1 MSLPREGPLEGPL
14 GGPSAGPLEGRSAIV
29 TGAGRGLGRAEA
41 LELARLGAAVV
52 VNDFGQPG
60 RDGSGDASAAPAE
73 EVAAE
78 IRAAGGRAAAHTGDV
93 ADHEQ
98 AGALV
103 ELAVAEFGQLDIL
116 VNNAGILRDRMVFS
130 MSEDDWDSVIR
141 VHLKGHFNTTH
152 FASAHWRARSKAA
165 GAPVYG
171 RIVNTSSEAFLAG
184 SAGQPNYAAAKGGI
198 VGLTTSTALA
208 LAKYGVTAN
217 VICPR
222 ARTRMTADVFAG
234 LGGSAGPGGL
244 GGADAALDPLAPE
257 HVAPLVGYLASPA
270 AARVNGQLLV
280 VHGGM
285 VAVVERPR
293 VAAKFDTKQDA
304 FTYGELDAL
313 LTPHYA
319 DRPAGETF
327 AAAEVLGLKH
337 E

>member
-1 MSLPREGPLEGPL
+1 MSLPQQGPQQGPLEGL
-14 GGPSAGPLEGRSAIV
+14 SAVV

-60 RDGSGDASAAPAE
+60 RDGSGEASAGPAE
-73 EVAAE
+73 QVAAE
-78 IRAAGGRAAAHTGDV
+78 IRAAGGKALAHTGDV
-93 ADHEQ
+93 ADFQQ
-98 AGALV
+98 ARELV
-103 ELAVAEFGQLDIL
+103 ELAVGEFGKLDIL

-130 MSEDDWDSVIR
+130 MTEDEWDAVIR

-152 FASAHWRARSKAA
+152 FAAAHWRERSKAA
-165 GAPVYG
+165 GAPIYG

-217 VICPR
+217 AICPR
-222 ARTRMTADVFAG
+222 ARTRMTEDVFAG
-234 LGGSAGPGGL
+234 FEQPAEG
-244 GGADAALDPLAPE
+244 LDPLAPE

-285 VAVVERPR
+285 VAVVDRPR
-293 VAAKFDTKQDA
+293 VQAKFDSKQDT
-304 FTYGELDAL
+304 FTYDELDAV

-319 DRPAGETF
+319 DRPPGETF
-327 AAAEVLGLKH
+327 AAAEVLGLKRA
-337 E
+337 

>member
-1 MSLPREGPLEGPL
+1 MSLPLEGL
-14 GGPSAGPLEGRSAIV
+14 TAIV

-41 LELARLGAAVV
+41 LELGRLGAAVV
-52 VNDFGQPG
+52 VNDYGQPG
-60 RDGSGDASAAPAE
+60 RDGSGDASATPAE

-98 AGALV
+98 ARALIQ
-103 ELAVAEFGQLDIL
+103 LAVTEFGKLDIL
-116 VNNAGILRDRMVFS
+116 VNNAGILRDRMIFS
-130 MSEDDWDSVIR
+130 MSEDEWDSVVR

-152 FASAHWRARSKAA
+152 FASVHWRARSKAVD
-165 GAPVYG
+165 GPVYG

-222 ARTRMTADVFAG
+222 ARTRMTEDVFAG
-234 LGGSAGPGGL
+234 FAEPDEGL
-244 GGADAALDPLAPE
+244 DQLAPE

-270 AARVNGQLLV
+270 AAHVNGQLLV

-285 VAVVERPR
+285 VAIIERPR

-304 FTYGELDAL
+304 FTYDELDAL
-313 LTPHYA
+313 LTAHYA
-319 DRPAGETF
+319 DRPKGETF
-327 AAAEVLGLKH
+327 AAVEVLGLKH
-337 E
+337 G

>member
-1 MSLPREGPLEGPL
+1 MSLPLEGL
-14 GGPSAGPLEGRSAIV
+14 SAIV

-52 VNDFGQPG
+52 VNDYGQPG
-60 RDGSGDASAAPAE
+60 RDGSGEASATPAE

-78 IRAAGGRAAAHTGDV
+78 IRAAGGTALAHTGDV
-93 ADHEQ
+93 ADFSQ

-103 ELAVAEFGQLDIL
+103 ELAVAEFGKLDIL

-130 MSEDDWDSVIR
+130 MAEAEWDSVIR
-141 VHLKGHFNTTH
+141 VHLKGHFNTIR
-152 FASAHWRARSKAA
+152 FAAAHWRERSKAA
-165 GAPVYG
+165 AGPVYG
-171 RIVNTSSEAFLAG
+171 RVVNTSSEAFLAG

-217 VICPR
+217 AICPR
-222 ARTRMTADVFAG
+222 ARTRMTEDVFAG
-234 LGGSAGPGGL
+234 LDRPDDG
-244 GGADAALDPLAPE
+244 LDPLAPE

-270 AARVNGQLLV
+270 AARINGQLLV

-293 VAAKFDTKQDA
+293 VAAQFDSKQET
-304 FTYGELDAL
+304 FTYDELDAL

-319 DRPAGETF
+319 ALPEGETF
-327 AAAEVLGLKH
+327 GAVEVLGLKRA
-337 E
+337 

>member
-1 MSLPREGPLEGPL
+1 MALPLEGL
-14 GGPSAGPLEGRSAIV
+14 TAIV

-52 VNDFGQPG
+52 VNDYGQPG
-60 RDGSGDASAAPAE
+60 RDGSGQASAGPAE

-78 IRAAGGRAAAHTGDV
+78 IRAAGGTAVAHTGDV
-93 ADHEQ
+93 ADHAE
-98 AGALV
+98 ARALV
-103 ELAVAEFGQLDIL
+103 ESALEEFGKLDIL
-116 VNNAGILRDRMVFS
+116 VNNAGILRDRMIFS
-130 MSEDDWDSVIR
+130 MSEEEWDSVVR
-141 VHLKGHFNTTH
+141 VHLKGHFNTSH
-152 FASAHWRARSKAA
+152 FASVHWRQRSKAA
-165 GAPVYG
+165 GRPVYG

-222 ARTRMTADVFAG
+222 ARTRMTEDVFAG
-234 LGGSAGPGGL
+234 LARPEAGP
-244 GGADAALDPLAPE
+244 DPLAPE

-285 VAVVERPR
+285 VAIVERPR
-293 VAAKFDTKQDA
+293 VAAKFDTKQDV
-304 FTYGELDAL
+304 FTYDELDAL
-313 LTPHYA
+313 LTAHYA
-319 DRPAGETF
+319 DRPDGETF
-327 AAAEVLGLKH
+327 AAVEVLGLRH
-337 E
+337 GGG

>member
-1 MSLPREGPLEGPL
+1 MSLPLEGL
-14 GGPSAGPLEGRSAIV
+14 SAIV

-52 VNDFGQPG
+52 VNDYGRPG
-60 RDGSGDASAAPAE
+60 RDGSGEASAGPAE
-73 EVAAE
+73 EVAAQ
-78 IRAAGGRAAAHTGDV
+78 IRSAGGTALAHTGDV
-93 ADHEQ
+93 SDFAQ
-98 AGALV
+98 ARELV
-103 ELAVAEFGQLDIL
+103 ELAIETYGKLDIL

-130 MSEDDWDSVIR
+130 MTEDEWDSVIR
-141 VHLKGHFNTTH
+141 VHLKGHFNTTR
-152 FASAHWRARSKAA
+152 FAAAHWRARSKANQEGREALPWKGGA
-165 GAPVYG
+165 GRRAGVPVYG

-222 ARTRMTADVFAG
+222 ARTRMTEDVFAG
-234 LGGSAGPGGL
+234 LGRPEEG
-244 GGADAALDPLAPE
+244 LDPLAPE

-270 AARVNGQLLV
+270 AGRINGQVLV

-293 VAAKFDTKQDA
+293 VQAKFDSKQEA
-304 FTYGELDAL
+304 FTYEELDSVLA
-313 LTPHYA
+313 PHYA
-319 DRPAGETF
+319 ERPEGETF
-327 AAAEVLGLKH
+327 AAVEVLGLRR

>member
-1 MSLPREGPLEGPL
+1 MALPLEGL
-14 GGPSAGPLEGRSAIV
+14 SAIV

-52 VNDFGQPG
+52 VNDYGRPG
-60 RDGSGDASAAPAE
+60 RDGSGEASTGPAE
-73 EVAAE
+73 EVVAS
-78 IRAAGGRAAAHTGDV
+78 IREAGGHAVVHTGDV
-93 ADHEQ
+93 SDHQQ
-98 AGALV
+98 ARELV
-103 ELAVAEFGQLDIL
+103 ELAIVEFGKLDIL

-130 MSEDDWDSVIR
+130 MSEEEWDAVVR
-141 VHLKGHFNTTH
+141 VHLKGHFNTIR
-152 FASAHWRARSKAA
+152 FASAYWRAKAKA
-165 GAPVYG
+165 DGGGPVYG

-222 ARTRMTADVFAG
+222 ARTRMTEDVFAD
-234 LGGSAGPGGL
+234 AAAEPGG
-244 GGADAALDPLAPE
+244 LDPLAPE

-285 VAVVERPR
+285 VAIVERPR
-293 VAAKFDTKQDA
+293 VQAKFDTKQDA
-304 FTYGELDAL
+304 FTYDELDGL
-313 LTPHYA
+313 LTPYYL
-319 DRPAGETF
+319 DRPEGETF
-327 AAAEVLGLKH
+327 AAVEVLGLKKQDGPAH
-337 E
+337 R

>member
-1 MSLPREGPLEGPL
+1 MSLPLEGL
-14 GGPSAGPLEGRSAIV
+14 SAVV

-52 VNDFGQPG
+52 VNDYGQPG
-60 RDGSGDASAAPAE
+60 RDGTGEASTGPAE

-78 IRAAGGRAAAHTGDV
+78 IRGAGGRAVAHTGDV
-93 ADHEQ
+93 ADFQQ
-98 AGALV
+98 ARELV
-103 ELAVAEFGQLDIL
+103 ELAVTEFGKLDIL

-130 MSEDDWDSVIR
+130 MTEGEWDSVIR

-152 FASAHWRARSKAA
+152 FAAAHWRERSKAA

-217 VICPR
+217 AICPR
-222 ARTRMTADVFAG
+222 ARTRMTEDVFAG
-234 LGGSAGPGGL
+234 FEQPVEG
-244 GGADAALDPLAPE
+244 LDPLAPE

-270 AARVNGQLLV
+270 AARANGQLFV

-285 VAVVERPR
+285 VAVVDRPR
-293 VAAKFDTKQDA
+293 VRAKFDSKQDT
-304 FTYGELDAL
+304 FTYDELDAVL
-313 LTPHYA
+313 GAHYA
-319 DRPAGETF
+319 ERPEGETF
-327 AAAEVLGLKH
+327 AAAEVLGLRRT
-337 E
+337 

>member
-1 MSLPREGPLEGPL
+1 MSSPL
-14 GGPSAGPLEGRSAIV
+14 PLEGRAAVV

-52 VNDFGQPG
+52 VNDYGQPG
-60 RDGSGDASAAPAE
+60 RDGSGAASAGPAE

-78 IRAAGGRAAAHTGDV
+78 IRAEGGRAVAHTGDV
-93 ADHEQ
+93 ADFEQ

-103 ELAVAEFGQLDIL
+103 AAAVQEFGTLDIL

-130 MSEDDWDSVIR
+130 MSEEEWDSVIR
-141 VHLKGHFNTTH
+141 VHLKGHFNTVR
-152 FASAHWRARSKAA
+152 FAAAHWRERSKAA
-165 GAPVYG
+165 GGPVYG

-222 ARTRMTADVFAG
+222 ARTRMTEDVFAG
-234 LGGSAGPGGL
+234 FARPEDG
-244 GGADAALDPLAPE
+244 LDPLAPE

-270 AARVNGQLLV
+270 AARINGQLLV

-293 VAAKFDTKQDA
+293 VAAKFDSKQDT
-304 FTYGELDAL
+304 FTYDELDAV

-319 DRPAGETF
+319 GRPQGETF
-327 AAAEVLGLKH
+327 AAAEVLGLRRG
-337 E
+337 